1 MSLDTGAGRTLPEG
15 VGVSTLTNGLTV
27 ATDFMPGIETVS
39 VGVWVAVG
47 TRHEPEPLNGISHLL
62 EHMAF
67 KGTERRSAT
76 DIAVEIESVGGNLNA
91 YTGRER
97 TCYYAKMLSGDL
109 PLALDILADIL
120 QHSRFDPGELERER
134 HVILQEIGQAE
145 DTPDDIVFD
154 HFQETAYPG
163 QALGWPVLGRAEVI
177 GRLQRAEVA
186 GYMRDHYG
194 AKRTIVAAAGR
205 VEHEDFLRQVAALFG
220 GMGETEGS
228 ASLPGRYVGGDRRVE
243 RPLEQLHVVLGF
255 EGVGY
260 RDPDYYALGVLS
272 ALYGG
277 GMSSRLFQ
285 EIREIRGLAYSVYSF
300 IQSYADGGLFGVYAG
315 TSAEE
320 VEQVADIVADELRNL
335 PERVSDA
342 EIARARA
349 QMRADLLMGREST
362 SSRAEQISGQIFAY
376 GAPLSTATLLERI
389 EAVDRD
395 AVARVARRLMA
406 SRPTVA
412 SIGPTGRV
420 PAADAIA
427 AKLQ

>member
-1 MSLDTGAGRTLPEG
+1 MSVKTNTAARPES
-15 VGVSTLTNGLTV
+15 VRVSTLPNGLTV
-27 ATDFMPGIETVS
+27 ATDVMQGIETVS

-47 TRHEPEPLNGISHLL
+47 TRHEPEALNGISHLL

-97 TCYYAKMLSGDL
+97 TCYYAKMLAEDL
-109 PLALDILADIL
+109 PLATDILADIL
-120 QHSRFDPGELERER
+120 QHSRFDAEELERER

-163 QALGWPVLGRAEVI
+163 QALGWPVLGRSEVI
-177 GRLQRAEVA
+177 ERLDRTEVA
-186 GYMRDHYG
+186 GYMQRHYG
-194 AKRTIVAAAGR
+194 AKGTIVAAAGR
-205 VEHEDFLRQVAALFG
+205 VDHDAFVAHVGNLFG
-220 GMGETEGS
+220 GLGEVNGT
-228 ASLPGRYVGGDRRVE
+228 SLQPGRYAGGDRRVE
-243 RPLEQLHVVLGF
+243 RPLEQLHIVLGF
-255 EGVGY
+255 EGIGY

-285 EIREIRGLAYSVYSF
+285 QIREVRGLAYSVYSF

-315 TSAEE
+315 TSSDE
-320 VEQVADIVADELRNL
+320 VGQVADIVAEELKNL
-335 PERVSDA
+335 PDRVTET

-362 SSRAEQISGQIFAY
+362 SGRAEQVSGQLFAY
-376 GAPLSTATLLERI
+376 GAPISTDTLLARI

-395 AVARVARRLMA
+395 AVARIARRLMA
-406 SRPTVA
+406 SRPTVT
-412 SIGPTGRV
+412 SIGPTKHV
-420 PAADAIA
+420 PAADDIA

>member
-1 MSLDTGAGRTLPEG
+1 MSVKTNTAARPES
-15 VGVSTLTNGLTV
+15 VRVSTLPNGLTV
-27 ATDFMPGIETVS
+27 ATDVMSGIETVW
-39 VGVWVAVG
+39 VGVWVPVG
-47 TRHEPEPLNGISHLL
+47 TRHEPEALNGISHLL

-97 TCYYAKMLSGDL
+97 TCYYAKMLAEDL
-109 PLALDILADIL
+109 PLATDILADIL
-120 QHSRFDPGELERER
+120 QHSRFDAEELERER

-154 HFQETAYPG
+154 HFQETAYPD
-163 QALGWPVLGRAEVI
+163 QALGWPVLGRSEVI
-177 GRLQRAEVA
+177 ERLDRTEVA
-186 GYMRDHYG
+186 GYMQRHYG
-194 AKRTIVAAAGR
+194 AKGTIIAAAGR
-205 VEHEDFLRQVAALFG
+205 VDHDAFVENVGALFG
-220 GMGETEGS
+220 GLGDVSGTS
-228 ASLPGRYVGGDRRVE
+228 PTPGRYAGGDRRVE
-243 RPLEQLHVVLGF
+243 RPLEQLHIVLGF
-255 EGVGY
+255 EGIGY

-285 EIREIRGLAYSVYSF
+285 KIREERGLAYSVYSF

-315 TSAEE
+315 TSSDE
-320 VEQVADIVADELRNL
+320 VGQVADIVAEELKHL
-335 PERVSDA
+335 PERVTEV

-362 SSRAEQISGQIFAY
+362 SSRAEQVSGQLFAY
-376 GAPLSTATLLERI
+376 GAPISTDTLLARI

-395 AVARVARRLMA
+395 AVARVAQRLMA
-406 SRPTVA
+406 SRPTVT
-412 SIGPTGRV
+412 SIGPTKHV
-420 PAADAIA
+420 PAADDVA

>member
-1 MSLDTGAGRTLPEG
+1 MSVKTNTKARPES
-15 VGVSTLTNGLTV
+15 VRVSTLPNGLTV
-27 ATDFMPGIETVS
+27 ATDVMPGIETVS
-39 VGVWVAVG
+39 VGVWVPVG
-47 TRHEPEPLNGISHLL
+47 TRHEPEALNGISHLL

-97 TCYYAKMLSGDL
+97 TCYYAKMLAEDL
-109 PLALDILADIL
+109 PLATDILADIL
-120 QHSRFDPGELERER
+120 QRSRFDAEELERER

-154 HFQETAYPG
+154 HFQETAYPD
-163 QALGWPVLGRAEVI
+163 QALGWPVLGRSEVI
-177 GRLQRAEVA
+177 ERLDRTEVA
-186 GYMRDHYG
+186 GYMQRHYG
-194 AKRTIVAAAGR
+194 AKGTIIAAAGR
-205 VEHEDFLRQVAALFG
+205 VDHEAFVENVGALFG
-220 GMGETEGS
+220 GLGDVNGTS
-228 ASLPGRYVGGDRRVE
+228 PTPGRYAGGDRRVE
-243 RPLEQLHVVLGF
+243 RPLEQLHIVLGF
-255 EGVGY
+255 EGIGY

-285 EIREIRGLAYSVYSF
+285 KIREERGLAYSVYSF

-315 TSAEE
+315 TSSEE
-320 VEQVADIVADELRNL
+320 VGQVADIVAEELKHL
-335 PERVSDA
+335 PERVTEV

-362 SSRAEQISGQIFAY
+362 SSRAEQVSGQLFAY
-376 GAPLSTATLLERI
+376 GAPISTDTLLARI

-395 AVARVARRLMA
+395 AVARVAQRLMA
-406 SRPTVA
+406 SRPTVT
-412 SIGPTGRV
+412 SIGPTKHV
-420 PAADAIA
+420 PAADDVA

>member
-1 MSLDTGAGRTLPEG
+1 MNDGTGTSARPES
-15 VGVSTLTNGLTV
+15 VRVSTLPNGLTV
-27 ATDFMPGIETVS
+27 ATDVMPGIETVS

-47 TRHEPEPLNGISHLL
+47 TRHEPEALNGISHLL

-97 TCYYAKMLSGDL
+97 TCYYAKMLAEDL
-109 PLALDILADIL
+109 PLAVDILADIL
-120 QHSRFDPGELERER
+120 QHSRFDANELERER

-154 HFQETAYPG
+154 HFQEIAYPH
-163 QALGWPVLGRAEVI
+163 QALGWPVLGRAEVVA
-177 GRLQRAEVA
+177 RLDRAEIA
-186 GYMRDHYG
+186 GYMKRHYG
-194 AKRTIVAAAGR
+194 AKGTIVAAAGR
-205 VEHEDFLRQVAALFG
+205 VDHDDFLARIAALFSG
-220 GMGETEGS
+220 FGDVNGTTLE
-228 ASLPGRYVGGDRRVE
+228 PGRYVGGDRRVE
-243 RPLEQLHVVLGF
+243 RPLEQLHLVLGF
-255 EGVGY
+255 EGIGY

-285 EIREIRGLAYSVYSF
+285 QIREIRGLAYSVYSF
-300 IQSYADGGLFGVYAG
+300 IQAYADGGLFGVYAG
-315 TSAEE
+315 TSSDE
-320 VEQVADIVADELRNL
+320 VGQVADIVADELKNL
-335 PERVSDA
+335 PERVTEV

-362 SSRAEQISGQIFAY
+362 SSRAEQVSGQLFAY
-376 GAPLSTATLLERI
+376 GAPISTDTLLTRI
-389 EAVDRD
+389 ESVDRD
-395 AVARVARRLMA
+395 AVARVAQRMIA

-412 SIGPTGRV
+412 SIGPTKRV
-420 PAADAIA
+420 PAADDVA

>member
-1 MSLDTGAGRTLPEG
+1 MSVKTNTAARPES
-15 VGVSTLTNGLTV
+15 VRVSTLPNGLTV
-27 ATDFMPGIETVS
+27 ATDVMPGIETVS
-39 VGVWVAVG
+39 VGVWVPVG
-47 TRHEPEPLNGISHLL
+47 TRHEPEALNGISHLL

-97 TCYYAKMLSGDL
+97 TCYYAKMLAEDL
-109 PLALDILADIL
+109 PLATDILADIL
-120 QHSRFDPGELERER
+120 QHSRFDAEELERER

-154 HFQETAYPG
+154 LFQETAYPD
-163 QALGWPVLGRAEVI
+163 QALGWPVLGRSEVI
-177 GRLQRAEVA
+177 ERLDRTEVA
-186 GYMRDHYG
+186 GYMQRHYG
-194 AKRTIVAAAGR
+194 AKGTIIAAAGR
-205 VEHEDFLRQVAALFG
+205 VDHEAFVENVGALFG
-220 GMGETEGS
+220 GLGDVNGTS
-228 ASLPGRYVGGDRRVE
+228 PTPGRYAGGDRRVE
-243 RPLEQLHVVLGF
+243 RPLEQLHIVLGF
-255 EGVGY
+255 EGIGY

-285 EIREIRGLAYSVYSF
+285 KIREERGLAYSVYSF

-315 TSAEE
+315 TSSDE
-320 VEQVADIVADELRNL
+320 VGQVADIVAEELKHL
-335 PERVSDA
+335 PERVTEV

-362 SSRAEQISGQIFAY
+362 SSRAEQVSGQLFAY
-376 GAPLSTATLLERI
+376 GAPISTDTLLARI

-395 AVARVARRLMA
+395 AVARVAQRLMA
-406 SRPTVA
+406 SRPTVT
-412 SIGPTGRV
+412 SIGPTKHV
-420 PAADAIA
+420 PAADDVA

>member
-1 MSLDTGAGRTLPEG
+1 MSVKTNTKARPES
-15 VGVSTLTNGLTV
+15 VRVSTLPNGLTV
-27 ATDFMPGIETVS
+27 ATDVMPGIETVS
-39 VGVWVAVG
+39 VGVWVPVG
-47 TRHEPEPLNGISHLL
+47 TRHEPEALNGISHLL

-97 TCYYAKMLSGDL
+97 TCYYAKMLAEDL
-109 PLALDILADIL
+109 PLATDILADIL
-120 QHSRFDPGELERER
+120 QHSRFDAEELERER

-154 HFQETAYPG
+154 HFQETAYPD
-163 QALGWPVLGRAEVI
+163 QALGWPVLGRSEVI
-177 GRLQRAEVA
+177 ERLDRTEVA
-186 GYMRDHYG
+186 GYMQRHYG
-194 AKRTIVAAAGR
+194 AKGTIIAAAGR
-205 VEHEDFLRQVAALFG
+205 VDHDAFVENVGALFG
-220 GMGETEGS
+220 GLGDVNGTS
-228 ASLPGRYVGGDRRVE
+228 PTPGRYAGGDRRVE
-243 RPLEQLHVVLGF
+243 RPLEQLHIVLGF
-255 EGVGY
+255 EGIGY

-285 EIREIRGLAYSVYSF
+285 KIREERGLAYSVYSF

-315 TSAEE
+315 TSSEE
-320 VEQVADIVADELRNL
+320 VGQVADIVAEELKHL
-335 PERVSDA
+335 PERVTEV

-362 SSRAEQISGQIFAY
+362 SSRAEQVSGQLFAY
-376 GAPLSTATLLERI
+376 GAPISTDTLLARI

-395 AVARVARRLMA
+395 AVARVAQRLMA
-406 SRPTVA
+406 SRPTVT
-412 SIGPTGRV
+412 SIGPTKHV
-420 PAADAIA
+420 PAADDVA

>member
-1 MSLDTGAGRTLPEG
+1 MSVKTNTKARPES
-15 VGVSTLTNGLTV
+15 VRVSTLPNGLTV
-27 ATDFMPGIETVS
+27 ATDVMPGIETVS
-39 VGVWVAVG
+39 VGVWVPVG
-47 TRHEPEPLNGISHLL
+47 TRHEPEALNGISHLL

-97 TCYYAKMLSGDL
+97 TCYYAKMLAEDL
-109 PLALDILADIL
+109 PLATDILADIL
-120 QHSRFDPGELERER
+120 QHSRFDAEELERER

-154 HFQETAYPG
+154 HFQETAYPD
-163 QALGWPVLGRAEVI
+163 QALGWPVLGRSEVI
-177 GRLQRAEVA
+177 ERLDRTEVA
-186 GYMRDHYG
+186 GYMQRHYG
-194 AKRTIVAAAGR
+194 AKGTIIAAAGR
-205 VEHEDFLRQVAALFG
+205 VDHEAFVENVGALFG
-220 GMGETEGS
+220 GLGDVNGTS
-228 ASLPGRYVGGDRRVE
+228 PTPGRYAGGDRRVE
-243 RPLEQLHVVLGF
+243 RPLEQLHIVLGF
-255 EGVGY
+255 EGIGY

-285 EIREIRGLAYSVYSF
+285 KIREERGLAYSVYSF

-315 TSAEE
+315 TSSEE
-320 VEQVADIVADELRNL
+320 VGQVADIVAEELKHL
-335 PERVSDA
+335 PERVTEV

-362 SSRAEQISGQIFAY
+362 SSRAEQVSGQLFAY
-376 GAPLSTATLLERI
+376 GAPISTDTLLARI

-395 AVARVARRLMA
+395 AVARVAQRLMA
-406 SRPTVA
+406 SRPTVT
-412 SIGPTGRV
+412 SIGPTKHV
-420 PAADAIA
+420 PAADDVA

>member
-1 MSLDTGAGRTLPEG
+1 MSVKTDTKARPES
-15 VGVSTLTNGLTV
+15 VRVSTLPNGLTV
-27 ATDFMPGIETVS
+27 ATDVMPGIETVS

-47 TRHEPEPLNGISHLL
+47 TRHEPEALNGISHLL

-67 KGTERRSAT
+67 KGTERRSAS

-97 TCYYAKMLSGDL
+97 TCYYAKMLAEDL
-109 PLALDILADIL
+109 PLATDILADIL
-120 QHSRFDPGELERER
+120 QHSRFDAEELERER

-177 GRLQRAEVA
+177 ERLDRTEVA
-186 GYMRDHYG
+186 GYMQRHYG
-194 AKRTIVAAAGR
+194 AKGTIVAAAGR
-205 VEHEDFLRQVAALFG
+205 VDHDAFVENVGSLFG
-220 GMGETEGS
+220 GLGEVNGTMPQ
-228 ASLPGRYVGGDRRVE
+228 PGRYEGGDRRVE
-243 RPLEQLHVVLGF
+243 RPLEQLHIVLGF
-255 EGVGY
+255 EGIGY

-285 EIREIRGLAYSVYSF
+285 QIREERGLAYSVYSF

-315 TSAEE
+315 TSSDE
-320 VEQVADIVADELRNL
+320 VGQVADIVAEELKNL
-335 PERVSDA
+335 PERVTET

-362 SSRAEQISGQIFAY
+362 SSRAEQVSGQLFAY
-376 GAPLSTATLLERI
+376 GAPISTDTLLARI

-395 AVARVARRLMA
+395 AVARVAQRLMA
-406 SRPTVA
+406 SRPTVT
-412 SIGPTGRV
+412 SIGPTKHV
-420 PAADAIA
+420 PAADDVA

>member
-1 MSLDTGAGRTLPEG
+1 MSVKTNTAARPES
-15 VGVSTLTNGLTV
+15 VRVSTLPNGLTV
-27 ATDFMPGIETVS
+27 ATDVMSGIETVS
-39 VGVWVAVG
+39 VGVWVPVG
-47 TRHEPEPLNGISHLL
+47 TRHEPEALNGISHLL

-97 TCYYAKMLSGDL
+97 TCYYAKMLAEDL
-109 PLALDILADIL
+109 PLATDILADIL
-120 QHSRFDPGELERER
+120 QHSRFDAEELERER

-154 HFQETAYPG
+154 HFQETAYPD
-163 QALGWPVLGRAEVI
+163 QALGWPVLGRSEVI
-177 GRLQRAEVA
+177 ERLDRTEVA
-186 GYMRDHYG
+186 GYMQRHYG
-194 AKRTIVAAAGR
+194 AKGTIIAAAGR
-205 VEHEDFLRQVAALFG
+205 VDHDAFVENVGALFG
-220 GMGETEGS
+220 GLGDVNGTS
-228 ASLPGRYVGGDRRVE
+228 PTPGRYAGGDRRVE
-243 RPLEQLHVVLGF
+243 RPLEQLHIVLGF
-255 EGVGY
+255 EGIGY

-285 EIREIRGLAYSVYSF
+285 KIREERGLAYSVYSF

-315 TSAEE
+315 TSSDE
-320 VEQVADIVADELRNL
+320 VGQVADIVAEELKHL
-335 PERVSDA
+335 PERVTEV

-362 SSRAEQISGQIFAY
+362 SSRAEQVSGQLFAY
-376 GAPLSTATLLERI
+376 GAPISTDTLLARI

-395 AVARVARRLMA
+395 AVARVAQRLMA
-406 SRPTVA
+406 SRPTVT
-412 SIGPTGRV
+412 SIGPTKHV
-420 PAADAIA
+420 PAADDVA

>member
-1 MSLDTGAGRTLPEG
+1 MSVGTSKEARPES
-15 VGVSTLTNGLTV
+15 VRVSTLPNGLTV
-27 ATDFMPGIETVS
+27 ATDVMPGIETVS

-47 TRHEPEPLNGISHLL
+47 TRHEPEALNGISHLL

-97 TCYYAKMLSGDL
+97 TCYYAKMLAEDL
-109 PLALDILADIL
+109 PLATDILADIL
-120 QHSRFDPGELERER
+120 QHSRFDADELERER

-154 HFQETAYPG
+154 HFQEAAYPD
-163 QALGWPVLGRAEVI
+163 QALGWPVLGRTEVI
-177 GRLQRAEVA
+177 ERLDRTEVA
-186 GYMRDHYG
+186 GYMQRHYG
-194 AKRTIVAAAGR
+194 AKGTIVAAAGR
-205 VEHEDFLRQVAALFG
+205 VDHDDFVANVGALFG
-220 GMGETEGS
+220 GLGAVNGTKL
-228 ASLPGRYVGGDRRVE
+228 LPGRYAGGDRRVE
-243 RPLEQLHVVLGF
+243 RPLEQLHIVLGF
-255 EGVGY
+255 EGIGY

-285 EIREIRGLAYSVYSF
+285 QIREVRGLAYSVYSF
-300 IQSYADGGLFGVYAG
+300 IQAYADGGLFGVYAG
-315 TSAEE
+315 TSSEE
-320 VEQVADIVADELRNL
+320 VGQVADIVAEELKNL
-335 PERVSDA
+335 PDRVTA
-342 EIARARA
+342 VEIARARA

-362 SSRAEQISGQIFAY
+362 SSRAEQVSGQLFAY
-376 GAPLSTATLLERI
+376 GAPIPTDTLLARI

-395 AVARVARRLMA
+395 AVARVAQRLMA

-412 SIGPTGRV
+412 SIGPTKHV
-420 PAADAIA
+420 PAADDVA

>member
-1 MSLDTGAGRTLPEG
+1 MSVRASTTTGAESVR
-15 VGVSTLTNGLTV
+15 VSTLPNGLTV
-27 ATDFMPGIETVS
+27 ATDFMQGIETVS

-47 TRHEPEPLNGISHLL
+47 TRHETEDLNGISHLL

-67 KGTERRSAT
+67 KGTERRSAN

-97 TCYYAKMLSGDL
+97 TCYYAKMLADDL
-109 PLALDILADIL
+109 PLAIDILADIL
-120 QHSRFDPGELERER
+120 LHSRFDAAELERER

-163 QALGWPVLGRAEVI
+163 QALGRPVLGRAEVI
-177 GRLQRAEVA
+177 ERLDRAEVA
-186 GYMRDHYG
+186 GYMRRHYG
-194 AKRTIVAAAGR
+194 ARGTIVAAAGR
-205 VEHEDFLRQVAALFG
+205 VDHDDFLARVGALFG
-220 GMGETEGS
+220 GMGEVNG
-228 ASLPGRYVGGDRRVE
+228 AAPPPGRYEGGDRRVE
-243 RPLEQLHVVLGF
+243 RPLEQLHLVLGF
-255 EGVGY
+255 EGIGY

-285 EIREIRGLAYSVYSF
+285 QIREVRGLAYSVYSF
-300 IQSYADGGLFGVYAG
+300 IQAYADGGLFGVYAG
-315 TSAEE
+315 TGADE
-320 VEQVADIVADELRNL
+320 VGQVADIVADELKNL
-335 PERVSDA
+335 PGRVA
-342 EIARARA
+342 ETEIARARA

-362 SSRAEQISGQIFAY
+362 SSRAEQVSGQLFAY
-376 GAPLSTATLLERI
+376 GRTIPTETLLARI
-389 EAVDRD
+389 DAVDRD
-395 AVARVARRLMA
+395 AVARVAQRLMS

-412 SIGPTGRV
+412 SIGPTKRV
-420 PAADAIA
+420 PAADAVA

>member
-1 MSLDTGAGRTLPEG
+1 MSVKTSKEARPES
-15 VGVSTLTNGLTV
+15 VRVSTLPNGLTV
-27 ATDFMPGIETVS
+27 ATDVMPGIETVS

-47 TRHEPEPLNGISHLL
+47 TRHEPEALNGISHLL

-67 KGTERRSAT
+67 KGTERRTAT

-97 TCYYAKMLSGDL
+97 TCYYAKMLAEDL
-109 PLALDILADIL
+109 PLATDILADIL
-120 QHSRFDPGELERER
+120 QHSRFDADELERER

-154 HFQETAYPG
+154 HFQETAYPD
-163 QALGWPVLGRAEVI
+163 QALGWPVLGRTEVI
-177 GRLQRAEVA
+177 ERLDRTEVA
-186 GYMRDHYG
+186 GYMQRHYG
-194 AKRTIVAAAGR
+194 AKGTIVAAAGR
-205 VEHEDFLRQVAALFG
+205 VDHDDFVANVGALFG
-220 GMGETEGS
+220 GLGEVNGTKL
-228 ASLPGRYVGGDRRVE
+228 LPGRYAGGDRRVE
-243 RPLEQLHVVLGF
+243 RPLEQLHIVFGF
-255 EGVGY
+255 EGIGY

-285 EIREIRGLAYSVYSF
+285 QIREVRGLAYSVYSF
-300 IQSYADGGLFGVYAG
+300 IQAYADGGLFGVYAG
-315 TSAEE
+315 TSSEE
-320 VEQVADIVADELRNL
+320 VGQVADIVAEELKNL
-335 PERVSDA
+335 PDRVTEV

-362 SSRAEQISGQIFAY
+362 SSRAEQVSGQLFAY
-376 GAPLSTATLLERI
+376 GAPISTDTLLARI

-395 AVARVARRLMA
+395 AVARVAQRLMA

-412 SIGPTGRV
+412 SIGPTNHV
-420 PAADAIA
+420 PAADDVA

>member
-1 MSLDTGAGRTLPEG
+1 MSVKTNTKARPET
-15 VGVSTLTNGLTV
+15 VRVSTLPNGLTV
-27 ATDFMPGIETVS
+27 ATDVMPGIETVS

-47 TRHEPEPLNGISHLL
+47 TRHEPEALNGISHLL

-97 TCYYAKMLSGDL
+97 TCYYAKMLAEDL
-109 PLALDILADIL
+109 PLATDILADIL
-120 QHSRFDPGELERER
+120 QHSRFDAEELERER

-154 HFQETAYPG
+154 HFQETAYPD
-163 QALGWPVLGRAEVI
+163 QALGWPVLGRSEVI
-177 GRLQRAEVA
+177 ERLDRTEVA
-186 GYMRDHYG
+186 GYMQRHYG
-194 AKRTIVAAAGR
+194 AKGTIIAAAGR
-205 VEHEDFLRQVAALFG
+205 VDHDAFVANVGDLFG
-220 GMGETEGS
+220 GLGDVNGT
-228 ASLPGRYVGGDRRVE
+228 APTPGRYAGGDRRVE
-243 RPLEQLHVVLGF
+243 RSLEQLHIVLGF
-255 EGVGY
+255 EGIGY

-285 EIREIRGLAYSVYSF
+285 KIREERGLAYSVYSF

-315 TSAEE
+315 TSSEE
-320 VEQVADIVADELRNL
+320 VGQVADIVAEELKHL
-335 PERVSDA
+335 PERVTEV

-362 SSRAEQISGQIFAY
+362 SSRAEQVSGQLFAY
-376 GAPLSTATLLERI
+376 GAPISTDTLLARI

-395 AVARVARRLMA
+395 AVARVAQRLMA
-406 SRPTVA
+406 SRPTVT
-412 SIGPTGRV
+412 SIGPTKHV
-420 PAADAIA
+420 PAADDVA

>member
-1 MSLDTGAGRTLPEG
+1 MSVKTNTAARPES
-15 VGVSTLTNGLTV
+15 VRVSTLPNGLTV
-27 ATDFMPGIETVS
+27 ATDVMPGIETVS
-39 VGVWVAVG
+39 VGVWVPVG
-47 TRHEPEPLNGISHLL
+47 TRHEPEALNGISHLL

-97 TCYYAKMLSGDL
+97 TCYYAKMLAEDL
-109 PLALDILADIL
+109 PLATDILADIL
-120 QHSRFDPGELERER
+120 QHSRFDAEELERER

-154 HFQETAYPG
+154 HFQETAYPD
-163 QALGWPVLGRAEVI
+163 QALGWPVLGRSEVI
-177 GRLQRAEVA
+177 ERLDRTEVA
-186 GYMRDHYG
+186 GYMQRHYG
-194 AKRTIVAAAGR
+194 AKGTIIAAAGR
-205 VEHEDFLRQVAALFG
+205 VDHDAFVENVGALFG
-220 GMGETEGS
+220 GLGDVNGTS
-228 ASLPGRYVGGDRRVE
+228 PTPGRYAGGDRRVE
-243 RPLEQLHVVLGF
+243 RPLEQLHIVLGF
-255 EGVGY
+255 EGIGY

-285 EIREIRGLAYSVYSF
+285 KIREERGLAYSVYSF

-315 TSAEE
+315 TSSEE
-320 VEQVADIVADELRNL
+320 VGQVADIVAEELKHL
-335 PERVSDA
+335 PERVTEV

-362 SSRAEQISGQIFAY
+362 SSRAEQVSGQLFAY
-376 GAPLSTATLLERI
+376 GAPISTDTLLARI

-395 AVARVARRLMA
+395 AVARVAQRLMA
-406 SRPTVA
+406 SRPTVT
-412 SIGPTGRV
+412 SIGPTKHV
-420 PAADAIA
+420 PAADDVA

>member
-1 MSLDTGAGRTLPEG
+1 MSVKTNTAARPES
-15 VGVSTLTNGLTV
+15 VRVSTLPNGLTV
-27 ATDFMPGIETVS
+27 ATDVMSGIETVS
-39 VGVWVAVG
+39 VGVWVPVG
-47 TRHEPEPLNGISHLL
+47 TRHEPEALNGISHLL

-97 TCYYAKMLSGDL
+97 TCYYAKMLAEDL
-109 PLALDILADIL
+109 PLATDILADIL
-120 QHSRFDPGELERER
+120 QHSRFDAEELERER

-154 HFQETAYPG
+154 HFQETAYPD
-163 QALGWPVLGRAEVI
+163 QALGWPVLGRSEVI
-177 GRLQRAEVA
+177 ERLDRTEVA
-186 GYMRDHYG
+186 GYMQRHYG
-194 AKRTIVAAAGR
+194 AKGTIIAAAGR
-205 VEHEDFLRQVAALFG
+205 VDHDAFVENVGALFG
-220 GMGETEGS
+220 GLGDVNGTS
-228 ASLPGRYVGGDRRVE
+228 PTPGRYAGGDRRVE
-243 RPLEQLHVVLGF
+243 RPLEQLHIVLGF
-255 EGVGY
+255 EGIGY

-285 EIREIRGLAYSVYSF
+285 KIREERGLAYSVYSF

-315 TSAEE
+315 TSSEE
-320 VEQVADIVADELRNL
+320 VGQVADIVAEELKHL
-335 PERVSDA
+335 PERVTEV

-362 SSRAEQISGQIFAY
+362 SSRAEQVSGQLFAY
-376 GAPLSTATLLERI
+376 GAPISTDTLLARI

-395 AVARVARRLMA
+395 AVARVAQRLMA
-406 SRPTVA
+406 SRPTVT
-412 SIGPTGRV
+412 SIGPTKHV
-420 PAADAIA
+420 PAADDVA